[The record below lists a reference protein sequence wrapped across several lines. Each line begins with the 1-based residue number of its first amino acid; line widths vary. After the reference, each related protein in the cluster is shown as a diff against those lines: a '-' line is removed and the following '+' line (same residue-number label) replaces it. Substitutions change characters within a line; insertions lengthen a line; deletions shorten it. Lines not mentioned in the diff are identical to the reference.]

1 MFEVRNAL
9 VNIKS
14 KSKAL
19 LKSAP
24 VIPLAILVVIFSLTV
39 LGVRAYQNNHKINAK
54 ALAFTD
60 LYSTPIAADAITK
73 VPTKKNTDKT
83 KEVPDDFEKPVNED
97 RLRLD
102 GRMFSEGSVMC
113 SANDPVGDELPI
125 YKVVKSTPGDA
136 AKASE
141 DIKDQKT
148 KFKSTEK
155 STHNDEGDSVRTYDG
170 KKLES
175 HNISS
180 DTPDSPA
187 KKASLKVHQDIKNVC
202 QQSGREFLPE
212 IANITIRILR
222 TNIDAKDSWPTY
234 LEAPATPE
242 QVLSHHELNLS
253 ITDAANFYPKDATT
267 VQQKQ
272 AFLIK
277 TGLSSQVSLDTQAV
291 TLSGALA
298 GKMYNSLRSKGL
310 NAINVKYNNF
320 SYHVTATFEYP
331 GARAASK
338 TSANNSQ
345 VTSAASAPATLG
357 AQFAFSGNFG
367 PNPIIVKGCMKPTAL
382 NYKPTATVD
391 DGTCT
396 KSCPGYTSPQRF
408 TPACPAPP
416 PPKPNQVPGCTI
428 VGALNYNPTATVD
441 DGTCTKSCPGYTS
454 PQPYVPACPAPP
466 VPGCTQPTALNYN
479 PTATV
484 DDGTC
489 TKSCPGYTSPQPY
502 VPACP
507 APPPVP
513 GCMNLEALNYNKQA
527 NIDDG
532 SCIKSC
538 PGNIPQPLTVIC
550 PPPITLPVGWSIPML
565 PVPVPAPSTC
575 YIGTA
580 SDKNPNNSVNGKCT
594 CPQNKY
600 CPVGGTTNTP
610 YRFVVINT
618 ADAGSP
624 SMQNYGLIAE
634 EMQQYFAGWLYH
646 RGAYYST
653 ININDIQRYD
663 IPQTMPQLCE
673 QPLSTPYQ
681 CEGADWYVLT
691 PSRPN
696 LSVFAKLSN
705 DQNLNRSDFITG
717 GFLPEW
723 RINNTPEACG
733 RGYMPGNFSLT
744 YNELYLGCYFSNSVS
759 KQAAVVTHEFVHNLG
774 FPHDIPDPGN
784 TLLGEYAIC
793 LHSMRDLFSCQL
805 SQPDIDG
812 IISQPVVTRGFRSLT
827 SGSPYVCPSVSSLY
841 FADLGPASTGD
852 CVKNLQWRL
861 NNQNFGKFFNDI
873 IPINGF
879 MDPPTI
885 SAVKAYQSRFGLPAT
900 GIVDMYTWG
909 YVIALST

>member
-382 NYKPTATVD
+382 NYK
-391 DGTCT
+391 
-396 KSCPGYTSPQRF
+396 
-408 TPACPAPP
+408 
-416 PPKPNQVPGCTI
+416 
-428 VGALNYNPTATVD
+428 
-441 DGTCTKSCPGYTS
+441 
-454 PQPYVPACPAPP
+454 
-466 VPGCTQPTALNYN
+466 